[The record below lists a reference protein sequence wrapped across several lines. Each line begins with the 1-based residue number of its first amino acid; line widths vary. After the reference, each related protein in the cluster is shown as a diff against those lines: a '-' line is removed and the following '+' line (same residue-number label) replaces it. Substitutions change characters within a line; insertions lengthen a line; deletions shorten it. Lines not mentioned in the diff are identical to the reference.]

1 MERMRIVRLK
11 TAIIALALLAL
22 VACSSSAGVK
32 KVPDDQTVKPQ
43 AGDSAWTTT
52 SIDGV
57 EIAVPGDLEK
67 TGPISPGD
75 DAVMFTFQTTKNS
88 FGTRGGVQVVTL
100 PKLKKSAKEL
110 ADTVISQAEATIGAT
125 QTKKVHIVWP
135 GAKDAWFVT
144 YVAQV
149 PNGGKTAPHPA
160 EVLIMDLPGGGQ
172 TQATV
177 TALEQDFASQ
187 KMHKILQS
195 LKITKTAGSQNS

>member
-11 TAIIALALLAL
+11 TVIIALALLAL

-32 KVPDDQTVKPQ
+32 KVPDDQTIKPQ

-75 DAVMFTFQTTKNS
+75 DAVMFTFQTRKNS

-100 PKLKKSAKEL
+100 PKLKKSAIEL

-125 QTKKVHIVWP
+125 ETTKVQVIWP
-135 GAKDAWFVT
+135 GAKDAWLVT
-144 YVAQV
+144 YVAHV
-149 PNGGKTAPHPA
+149 PMNGKTAPHPA
-160 EVLIMDLPGGGQ
+160 EVLILDLPGGGQ
-172 TQATV
+172 SQATV
-177 TALEQDFASQ
+177 TALDEDFKSL
-187 KMHKILQS
+187 KMHEILETV
-195 LKITKTAGSQNS
+195 KITKTAGSRMS